1 MIFSMLRA
9 SRGMLA
15 MTIVWAVI
23 VFGIKFLG

>member
-9 SRGMLA
+9 SREMLA

-23 VFGIKFLG
+23 VFGKKFLG